1 LLLELSLL
9 LAGDLEVQALNRDYR
24 GIDRTT
30 DVLSFSQL
38 EGEPAPA
45 ASGALGYRVLGDVV
59 ISVERAACQAEGED
73 LEAELCRLIVHG
85 LCHLRGFDH
94 ARVKDARAMRAEE
107 ERLLGLL

>member
-1 LLLELSLL
+1 
-9 LAGDLEVQALNRDYR
+9 VHALNRDYR

-45 ASGALGYRVLGDVV
+45 ASGVLGYRVLGDVV
-59 ISVERAACQAEGED
+59 ISVEQAARQAENGD

-94 ARVKDARAMRAEE
+94 AKAAEARRMRAEE
-107 ERLLGLL
+107 ERLLAVVG